1 MKNIAVGLW
10 AVALI
15 FAAVTGTALAEDVK
29 GKFYFGANLAVLVT
43 TDNIRSNAALIIAPL
58 GNDGAPFTGDK
69 GEVISCDTGRS
80 DVFCD
85 PRPDNLLSRQTQLQQ
100 TTKLDGHI
108 GYGLT
113 SNFSIQLDT
122 GYYKGDVT
130 NFDVFTTKVVP
141 FRAPNSM
148 DPCGSITDPNHVFPG
163 FKLGESCEFFA
174 AKTRNL
180 SQPIKA
186 GQVTEIPLIV
196 NGIVRFRKDSN
207 FNPYIGAGV
216 GYLFTGLT
224 ASSAVPQLNSR
235 LEKLHLI
242 SATDEF
248 GANFGKVLTTPDGD
262 GNAIFNLPVSVKVDQ
277 GFEWQVVGGGE
288 YFFNDR
294 MSLVFDARYVVAGQ
308 QVTISMNGQ
317 DQVDL
322 TSFTE
327 DLFRPDGTLKIYTAS
342 DTAPNPIIDPNVSSN
357 RFVCDF
363 KTARP
368 PRDYNGD
375 GKLDACYG
383 GSGFVKPTETIVV
396 QGGRIRLSN
405 FNFGFGIRF
414 HF

>member
-1 MKNIAVGLW
+1 MKKIAAGLW
-10 AVALI
+10 IVALAL
-15 FAAVTGTALAEDVK
+15 AAGMGFALAEDVK
-29 GKFYFGANLAVLVT
+29 GKVYFGANLAVLIT
-43 TDNIRSNAALIIAPL
+43 SDNIRSNAALIIAPL

-69 GEVISCDTGRS
+69 GEIVSCDTGRS

-85 PRPDNLLSRQTQLQQ
+85 PRPDNLLSRQTQIQQ
-100 TTKLDGHI
+100 TLKLDGHI

-130 NFDVFTTKVVP
+130 NFDVFTRKVVP
-141 FRAPNSM
+141 FSTSPVDPQTAT
-148 DPCGSITDPNHVFPG
+148 DPCL
-163 FKLGESCEFFA
+163 KLGENNPFGGPCQFFNA
-174 AKTRNL
+174 RTKNL

-186 GQVTEIPLIV
+186 GQVTEVPLIV

-224 ASSAVPQLNSR
+224 ESHSVGQLNAR

-242 SATDEF
+242 TATDEF
-248 GANFGKVLTTPDGD
+248 GDNFGKILTTPDGD
-262 GNAIFNLPVSVKVDQ
+262 GNAIFNLPASVKIDQ

-294 MSLVFDARYVVAGQ
+294 LSLVFDARYVVSGQ

-317 DQVDL
+317 DQVNL
-322 TSFTE
+322 TSYTE
-327 DLFRPDGTLKIYTAS
+327 DLFRPDGSLKIFIAS
-342 DTAPNPIIDPNVSSN
+342 DTPPNPVIDPNASSS
-357 RFVCDF
+357 RYVCDF
-363 KTARP
+363 RTSP
-368 PRDYNGD
+368 PPLDYD
-375 GKLDACYG
+375 GKSGVDGCYG
-383 GSGFVKPTETIVV
+383 GPGFVNPTETIVV